1 MPSHIGEICV
11 LPGTEKAGEPERV
24 DEIRLAPVSMYA
36 VVGNTGSGKSQL
48 IKDIEQMVDG
58 GSATRRRVLVD
69 GRPVGRAERRRR
81 ERELIA
87 HLNQSMRFVLDARVD
102 EFVELHASCRGSQV
116 RVEEVLELANAIT
129 PEAVLPHA
137 NLNQLS
143 GGQTLALMVADIALV
158 CDSPVVL
165 LDEIE
170 NAGINKEAA
179 LQVLCDASKLV
190 LVVTHDPHTALMA
203 GTRIVMEGGAVA
215 AVRRRTAEEG
225 AVFEELRAAHDRQLA
240 LQGRL
245 RRGEVLA

>member
-1 MPSHIGEICV
+1 
-11 LPGTEKAGEPERV
+11 
-24 DEIRLAPVSMYA
+24 
-36 VVGNTGSGKSQL
+36 
-48 IKDIEQMVDG
+48 
-58 GSATRRRVLVD
+58 
-69 GRPVGRAERRRR
+69 
-81 ERELIA
+81 
-87 HLNQSMRFVLDARVD
+87 MRFVLDARVD

-143 GGQTLALMVADIALV
+143 GGQTRALMVADIALV